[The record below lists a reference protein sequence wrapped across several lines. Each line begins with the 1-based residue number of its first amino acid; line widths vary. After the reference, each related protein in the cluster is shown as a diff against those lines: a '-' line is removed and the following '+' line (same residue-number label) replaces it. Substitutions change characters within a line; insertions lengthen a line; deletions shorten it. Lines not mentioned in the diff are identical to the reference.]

1 MGDPREEAH
10 REFAVNVSALTWT
23 VTISVVLAILLI
35 DLALVS
41 RRPHRPTA
49 RESAL
54 VVAFFVGLAL
64 AFGGLV
70 WAVWGAQPAA
80 EFYAGWLTEYSL
92 SLDNLF
98 VFVII
103 MARFAVPP
111 ALQQSVLLIGI
122 ILALVLRGG
131 FIAAGTFVIERFTGV
146 FFLFGGFLIWT
157 AWQLLRGGEEEDE
170 FEDNAIIRWVGR
182 VVTLTP
188 DYHGAR
194 LRVTLDGVKHWTPML
209 VVMVAIGTTDLLFA
223 LDSIPAI
230 FGLTQEPY
238 LVFTA
243 NAFALM
249 GLVQLF
255 FLLGGLIDRL
265 RYLNVGLAVILAF
278 IGVKLVFEALAGN
291 RLPFV
296 NAGQPVE
303 WAPEIPVST
312 SLTVIV
318 AVLLATAAASLLA
331 DKREPSRR

>member
-1 MGDPREEAH
+1 VDVTG
-10 REFAVNVSALTWT
+10 LTWVVT
-23 VTISVVLAILLI
+23 VTVVLAILLT

-41 RRPHRPTA
+41 RRPHRPSV
-49 RESAL
+49 RESGL
-54 VVAFFVGLAL
+54 VVAFFVTLAI

-131 FIAAGTFVIERFTGV
+131 FIAAGTYVIERFSAV
-146 FFLFGGFLIWT
+146 FFLFGAFLVWT
-157 AWQLLRGGEEEDE
+157 AWTLVRGGQEEDE
-170 FEDNAIIRWVGR
+170 FEENALIRWVGR
-182 VVTLTP
+182 VVTLAP

-223 LDSIPAI
+223 LDSIPAV

-238 LVFTA
+238 LVLTA
-243 NAFALM
+243 NALALM

-255 FLLGGLIDRL
+255 FLLGGLINRL
-265 RYLNVGLAVILAF
+265 RYLNLGLAAILSF
-278 IGVKLVFEALAGN
+278 IGVKLVLEALGGN
-291 RLPFV
+291 QLPFV
-296 NAGQPVE
+296 NGGRPVE
-303 WAPEIPVST
+303 WAPSIPVSV
-312 SLTVIV
+312 SLGFIV
-318 AVLLATAAASLLA
+318 AALAVTAAASLLA
-331 DKREPSRR
+331 DRRERSRR